1 MGDMIEVRFDGKI
14 KPQSLTNVLIEAK
27 IDGARHEWDGKNII
41 SDRGIVRND
50 RYPHIVKDLLTLGIK
65 GRGEI
70 AIPFGNVL
78 VLNAKENW
86 HKARFYLFDMYEHNG
101 QDTRNANALENR
113 HLLEKTLGMG
123 TINHIGCPNLRIPFK
138 FKDFQTGWNHV
149 LKHDLEGLVM
159 KDIGSSRQYKIKYRK
174 EEKLPIVGFI
184 PGAVKGCFQ
193 IERKGVV
200 GGLSALST
208 AFVQQYND
216 MLAKGLQPYA
226 EIEYLFLTDNGI
238 PFQPRL
244 RRLGT
249 LQDLAVT

>member
-14 KPQSLTNVLIEAK
+14 KPQSLTNVLYEAK
-27 IDGARHEWDGKNII
+27 IDGARHEWDGTNII

-50 RYPHIVKDLLTLGIK
+50 RYPHLVKELLTLGIK
-65 GRGEI
+65 GRGEV
-70 AIPFGNVL
+70 AIPFSNVL

-113 HLLEKTLGMG
+113 HLIEKALG
-123 TINHIGCPNLRIPFK
+123 NNSRNPQFQHLRIPFK
-138 FKDFQTGWNHV
+138 FKDFQTGWDYV

-159 KDIGSSRQYKIKYRK
+159 KDISSSRQYKIKYRK
-174 EEKLPIVGFI
+174 EEKLPIVGFV
-184 PGAVKGCFQ
+184 PGSVKGCFQ

-200 GGLSALST
+200 GGLSALSV

-216 MLAKGLQPYA
+216 LLAKGLQPYA
-226 EIEYLFLTDNGI
+226 EIEYLFLTENGI